1 MEEDEDSRLVSF
13 YQNSRRHILEDIY
26 RVRIYDLYSFKSFA
40 KLEVF
45 DVDISVCCPT
55 PYSVWIF
62 EINLQILVQSR
73 TFLPHSDNE
82 LQYWIKPARVWGGI
96 WENCAKHTRY
106 IGWWEPASCCMKTVF
121 FYISNIEFRC
131 AIKAK
136 RKTHKVRWIHMYK
149 NITTIINKFFCYCF
163 NI

>member
-55 PYSVWIF
+55 PYSV
-62 EINLQILVQSR
+62 
-73 TFLPHSDNE
+73 
-82 LQYWIKPARVWGGI
+82 
-96 WENCAKHTRY
+96 
-106 IGWWEPASCCMKTVF
+106 
-121 FYISNIEFRC
+121 
-131 AIKAK
+131 
-136 RKTHKVRWIHMYK
+136 
-149 NITTIINKFFCYCF
+149 
-163 NI
+163 